1 MTALTLYE
9 VSAEYRQLADQLAE
23 MDIDETTLSDTL
35 EGVAY
40 PVEQKA
46 RAVAAVI
53 GNLDAEADVY
63 TEHAKRVQAVAK
75 SRKARA
81 DWLRGYLLSNMQMA
95 GITEIKG
102 PAFTIKL
109 RDNPESVDVFE
120 PALVPQQF
128 MRQPEPPPPA
138 PDKTAI
144 KSAIKAGE
152 EVAGC
157 RLTRSK
163 RIEIK

>member
-9 VSAEYRQLADQLAE
+9 VALEHRQLADKLAE
-23 MDIDETTLSDTL
+23 MDIDETTLADTL
-35 EGVAY
+35 EGSAY

-53 GNLDAEADVY
+53 GNLDAEADAY
-63 TEHAKRVQAVAK
+63 TEHAKRVQAIAK

-81 DWLRGYLLSNMQMA
+81 DWLRSYLQSNMQLA
-95 GITEIKG
+95 GISEIKG
-102 PAFTIKL
+102 PAFTIRL
-109 RDNPESVDVFE
+109 RDNPESVEVFE
-120 PALVPQQF
+120 PGLVPQQF

-138 PDKTAI
+138 PDKAAI

-157 RLTRSK
+157 RLSRSK